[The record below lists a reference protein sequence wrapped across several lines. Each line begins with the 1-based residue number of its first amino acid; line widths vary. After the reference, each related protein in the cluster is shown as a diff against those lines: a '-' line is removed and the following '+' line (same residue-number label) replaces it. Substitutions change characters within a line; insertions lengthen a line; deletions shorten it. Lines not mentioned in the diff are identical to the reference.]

1 MLQETKLTVEE
12 CRKHL
17 GRDAEELSDTQV
29 QQLRDALYT
38 LSENVLDSLFMNLT
52 VDSDHE

>member
-1 MLQETKLTVEE
+1 MNPISIER
-12 CRKHL
+12 CREIL
-17 GRDAEELSDTQV
+17 GKDGEQLSDTQV

-52 VDSDHE
+52 VDANHE